1 MSKCSHVEVCKYV
14 EGGCNTATCKF
25 TDIDIEDA
33 PIKRRYGRPVNN
45 VNSAEDNEITE
56 AKITIRRRVKE
67 GKLDEN
73 QVKAF
78 SMYKGLHT
86 KKMTN
91 AQKNQLIDILEATNT
106 NNEKP

>member
-1 MSKCSHVEVCKYV
+1 MSKCSHFEVCKHI
-14 EGGCNTATCKF
+14 EDGCNIATCKF
-25 TDIDIEDA
+25 TDANVEDK

-45 VNSAEDNEITE
+45 ANSAEDKEITE

-73 QVKAF
+73 QAKAF
-78 SMYKGLHT
+78 SMYKGLHA

-91 AQKNQLIDILEATNT
+91 AQKNQLIDILEAT
-106 NNEKP
+106 EPE